1 MSLISLLSIK
11 KIPNFCRSFQTLFF
25 IYEAVWVEQKNTSN
39 KKEADWKMREYRLV
53 DFFFLIILSIFYLF
67 SNYNLDESLFFLSN
81 LLWQGNLDT
90 ATPFVL

>member
-1 MSLISLLSIK
+1 M
-11 KIPNFCRSFQTLFF
+11 
-25 IYEAVWVEQKNTSN
+25 EQKNTSD

-53 DFFFLIILSIFYLF
+53 DFLFLIILSIFYLF